1 MSNQELQVISVLG
14 LTVESEIVQRDMR
27 NSNQSVT
34 EGEEVIVESDGIRK
48 HAIVDLV
55 DKNLVIFRIKD

>member
-27 NSNQSVT
+27 NSTQSVT